1 MTTRKFAIVGVSLI
15 LGAVLVGSSIG
26 YGVAGCLRVR
36 PADAA
41 ANAPRYAV
49 PVEVVGSM
57 DPGWLSKAYLVF
69 DEPGG
74 TAVFGICV
82 LVLGAILTRGT
93 GDRGGG
99 AVPHGAPVGARPR
112 PRGARDRRLGACG
125 RPRVLPLQA
134 PRTARK

>member
-1 MTTRKFAIVGVSLI
+1 VH
-15 LGAVLVGSSIG
+15 VL
-26 YGVAGCLRVR
+26 
-36 PADAA
+36 
-41 ANAPRYAV
+41 
-49 PVEVVGSM
+49 GSM

-99 AVPHGAPVGARPR
+99 AVPQCPVVGSFEKQGPR
-112 PRGARDRRLGACG
+112 RGR
-125 RPRVLPLQA
+125 
-134 PRTARK
+134 